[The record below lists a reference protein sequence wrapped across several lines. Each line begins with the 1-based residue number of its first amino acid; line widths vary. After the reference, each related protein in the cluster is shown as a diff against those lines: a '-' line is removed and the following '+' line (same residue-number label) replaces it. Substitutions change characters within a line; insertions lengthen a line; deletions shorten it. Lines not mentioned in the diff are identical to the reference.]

1 MEARGSSTLLVGKD
15 HEDKEQHVF
24 GPRSIR
30 AGQVAGKQGS
40 EGPLDDTGS
49 VEDGHCQ
56 AGVVGGLEEGSRSA
70 FRETA
75 RNEGPVHN
83 LCSGL
88 RWEAAAGRS
97 HWTSGRVSTEE

>member
-1 MEARGSSTLLVGKD
+1 VEARGSSTLLVGKD
-15 HEDKEQHVF
+15 HGDKEQHAF
-24 GPRSIR
+24 DPHSTH
-30 AGQVAGKQGS
+30 AGQVAGTQGS
-40 EGPLDDTGS
+40 EDPLDDTGS
-49 VEDGHCQ
+49 VEGGHCQ

-70 FRETA
+70 FREMA

-88 RWEAAAGRS
+88 RWEGAAGRS

>member
-1 MEARGSSTLLVGKD
+1 MEARGSSTLLAGKD

-24 GPRSIR
+24 GPHSSH
-30 AGQVAGKQGS
+30 AGRVAGKQGS
-40 EGPLDDTGS
+40 EGPLDDTGP

-56 AGVVGGLEEGSRSA
+56 AGVVGVLEEGSRSA
-70 FRETA
+70 SREMA

-88 RWEAAAGRS
+88 R
-97 HWTSGRVSTEE
+97 